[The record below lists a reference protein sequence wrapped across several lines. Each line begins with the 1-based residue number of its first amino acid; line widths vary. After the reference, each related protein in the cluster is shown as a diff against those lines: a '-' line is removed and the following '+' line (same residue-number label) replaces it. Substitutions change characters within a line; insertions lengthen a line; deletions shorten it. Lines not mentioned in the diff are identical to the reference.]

1 MVTSGLTRCEP
12 IRSIPSFLYTTIP
25 IAPLNIASR
34 TFSQMD
40 TPSAHS
46 PLSAHAQKTFSAQS
60 MLESNVRFLCDMVDN
75 VLRTSTELERT
86 NTPLRIQ
93 IQTSGPTGISSPI
106 EQCPRSPL
114 FLLSPRTFTQAK
126 SDISKVDGGVVS
138 KFNRDTLLNLFPSPP
153 KALPSY
159 KSAPV
164 AALPRVSL
172 DCPIKAL
179 ENAQAVKALSPCDAL
194 SPREPFSAPKPL
206 VARRTAM
213 AKSQP
218 SSVSSPA
225 LLITS
230 HLEINQNKDLL
241 SPLSAAPSC
250 SSPSSPIGHMD
261 ALSQHLWNIE
271 TQMRRPSFLMNRRTS
286 SLRTS
291 SLSALFVS
299 NAAVTPIGHM
309 DALSQHLWNIE
320 TQMRRPSFLM
330 NRRTSSLSALFVS
343 NAAVTPIGH
352 MDALSQHLWNIETQ
366 MRRPSFLMNR
376 RTSSL
381 SALFVSNAAVTPI
394 VEKQQEQE
402 RLLAELSLTVGT
414 IASPAPETPVILCES
429 NHDADQDVDWRAWHS
444 AWTRR
449 RMTPEDDTLLSPTRS
464 DSRTSCSSSAS
475 DHSHNSFVTAPST
488 PICHTPVVP
497 TSRKSRKPRIF
508 HPSFSFSSSS
518 SSLSSSAVS
527 SSNTGSPNKDASP
540 ELWTTESQKWG
551 DRFQTL
557 VHNFQASAGKHSR
570 RLADILPKN
579 RWTKRSRSRSSSDAN
594 KALA

>member
-40 TPSAHS
+40 TPSARS

-75 VLRTSTELERT
+75 VLRTSTELEHT
-86 NTPLRIQ
+86 TAPLRIQ
-93 IQTSGPTGISSPI
+93 IQASGPTGISSPI
-106 EQCPRSPL
+106 EQCPKSPL

-126 SDISKVDGGVVS
+126 SDLSMVDGGVVS
-138 KFNRDTLLNLFPSPP
+138 KFNRDTLLNLFPTPP
-153 KALPSY
+153 KALPCHQ
-159 KSAPV
+159 SARV
-164 AALPRVSL
+164 AAPPRVSL
-172 DCPIKAL
+172 DCPIRAL
-179 ENAQAVKALSPCDAL
+179 ENAQAVKALSPCEAL

-206 VARRTAM
+206 VARRA
-213 AKSQP
+213 ALANVQP
-218 SSVSSPA
+218 SSASSPA

-230 HLEINQNKDLL
+230 HLEVNQDKDFL
-241 SPLSAAPSC
+241 SPLSAVSSTS
-250 SSPSSPIGHMD
+250 SSPSS
-261 ALSQHLWNIE
+261 
-271 TQMRRPSFLMNRRTS
+271 
-286 SLRTS
+286 
-291 SLSALFVS
+291 
-299 NAAVTPIGHM
+299 PIGHM

-343 NAAVTPIGH
+343 NAVAPSTPTV
-352 MDALSQHLWNIETQ
+352 AT
-366 MRRPSFLMNR
+366 
-376 RTSSL
+376 
-381 SALFVSNAAVTPI
+381 
-394 VEKQQEQE
+394 KQQEQE

-414 IASPAPETPVILCES
+414 IATPTIETPVILCES
-429 NHDADQDVDWRAWHS
+429 NHVADQDVDWRAWHG

-449 RMTPEDDTLLSPTRS
+449 RITPEDETLLSPTRS

-475 DHSHNSFVTAPST
+475 DHSNNSFVTAPST

-497 TSRKSRKPRIF
+497 TCRKSRKPRIF

-518 SSLSSSAVS
+518 SSLSSSAIS
-527 SSNTGSPNKDASP
+527 SSNIGSSNKDRHPDLSA
-540 ELWTTESQKWG
+540 TESQKWG

-594 KALA
+594 KAHA

>member
-1 MVTSGLTRCEP
+1 MVASGLTRCEP

-34 TFSQMD
+34 TFTQMD

-46 PLSAHAQKTFSAQS
+46 PLSAHVQKTFSAQS

-75 VLRTSTELERT
+75 VLRTSTELEHT
-86 NTPLRIQ
+86 NAPLRIQ
-93 IQTSGPTGISSPI
+93 IQTSGPAGISSPM
-106 EQCPRSPL
+106 EQYPRSPL

-126 SDISKVDGGVVS
+126 SDLSKVDGGVVS
-138 KFNRDTLLNLFPSPP
+138 KFNRDTLLNLFPTPP
-153 KALPSY
+153 KALPSH

-164 AALPRVSL
+164 AALPRLSL

-179 ENAQAVKALSPCDAL
+179 ENAQAVKALSPYDAL

-206 VARRTAM
+206 VARRAAM
-213 AKSQP
+213 AKVQP
-218 SSVSSPA
+218 SSASSPA

-230 HLEINQNKDLL
+230 HHEVSQDKDFL
-241 SPLSAAPSC
+241 SPLSAAT
-250 SSPSSPIGHMD
+250 SSPSSP
-261 ALSQHLWNIE
+261 L
-271 TQMRRPSFLMNRRTS
+271 
-286 SLRTS
+286 
-291 SLSALFVS
+291 
-299 NAAVTPIGHM
+299 GHM

-343 NAAVTPIGH
+343 NAVASPV
-352 MDALSQHLWNIETQ
+352 
-366 MRRPSFLMNR
+366 
-376 RTSSL
+376 
-381 SALFVSNAAVTPI
+381 AA
-394 VEKQQEQE
+394 KQQEQE

-414 IASPAPETPVILCES
+414 IATPTTETPVILCES
-429 NHDADQDVDWRAWHS
+429 NHDADQDVDWRAWHG

-449 RMTPEDDTLLSPTRS
+449 RVTPEDETLLSPTRS

-475 DHSHNSFVTAPST
+475 DRSNNSFVTAPST

-497 TSRKSRKPRIF
+497 TCRKSRKPRIF

-527 SSNTGSPNKDASP
+527 SSNTGSSNKDGNP
-540 ELWTTESQKWG
+540 EQWTTESQKWG

-594 KALA
+594 KAHA